1 VTQAPHK
8 VRSKVPRPIDIVLD
22 PFLRFTSAQAS
33 GGILLLA
40 ATVAALLWA
49 NLGGQSYHH
58 FFETRLA
65 VSFGSFELAKTLGHW
80 INDALMV
87 IFFFVVGLEIK
98 RELIIGELSSP
109 RKAALPAAAALGG
122 MLAPAAIYLIFN
134 IDKPGQAGWGIP
146 MATDIAFTIGVLTL
160 LGKAVPLS
168 LKVFLTALAI
178 VDDIGAVL
186 VIALFYSDNIGW
198 GSLGI
203 GGIILILLIAGNFLG
218 VRHPLVYG
226 LLGVGLWLAFLQ
238 SGIHATIAGV
248 LLALTIPAST
258 SLATRDVVK
267 SGRFLLAE
275 LERKQTNR
283 GLRPNTNEEQS
294 ILESIEEISESA
306 QTPMQ
311 RLEHTLAPWSTF
323 LIMPL
328 FALANAGLDLS
339 EGLTLAHPTS
349 LGIMAGLCIGKP
361 LGITLFSW
369 LAVRTGL
376 AELGGDVSW
385 KQVFGG
391 GCLAGIGFTM
401 SLFIA
406 NLAFPTG
413 DLLEVSKA
421 GVLVAS
427 LLSACF
433 GAVLLRR
440 FRAMAPDTARGR
452 HG

>member
-1 VTQAPHK
+1 VIQTAQDLK
-8 VRSKVPRPIDIVLD
+8 KKEPRPIDIVLD

-33 GGILLLA
+33 GGILLLV
-40 ATVAALLWA
+40 ATLAALVWA
-49 NLGGQSYHH
+49 NFDSQSYHH
-58 FFETRLA
+58 LFETRLA

-87 IFFFVVGLEIK
+87 VFFFVVGLEIK

-122 MLAPAAIYLIFN
+122 MLAPAAIYLIVN
-134 IDKPGQAGWGIP
+134 VGRAGQSGWGIP
-146 MATDIAFTIGVLTL
+146 MATDIAFTIGVLAL
-160 LGKAVPLS
+160 LGKAVPLP

-186 VIALFYSDNIGW
+186 VIALFYSDDIGW

-203 GGIILILLIAGNFLG
+203 AGIVLVILIACNFLR
-218 VRHPLVYG
+218 VRHPFVYA
-226 LLGVGLWLAFLQ
+226 LLGVGLWLAFLE
-238 SGIHATIAGV
+238 SGIHSTIAGV
-248 LLALTIPAST
+248 ILALTIPAST
-258 SLATRDVVK
+258 SLATSDVVK
-267 SGRFLLAE
+267 SGRFLMSE
-275 LERKQTNR
+275 LEKKKTSA

-294 ILESIEEISESA
+294 VLESLEEISEAA

-339 EGLTLAHPTS
+339 DGLVLAHPAS

-369 LAVRTGL
+369 LAVRSGL
-376 AELGGDVSW
+376 AALGADVSW
-385 KQVFGG
+385 KQIFAG

-406 NLAFPTG
+406 NLAFPTS

-440 FRAMAPDTARGR
+440 FSGTAPDSPRG
-452 HG
+452 HHV

>member
-1 VTQAPHK
+1 VTQATQK
-8 VRSKVPRPIDIVLD
+8 VKSKEPRPIDIVLD
-22 PFLRFTSAQAS
+22 PFLRFASAQAS

-40 ATVAALLWA
+40 ATVAALIWA

-58 FFETRLA
+58 LFETRLGI
-65 VSFGSFELAKTLGHW
+65 SFGSFELAKTLGHW

-87 IFFFVVGLEIK
+87 VFFFVVGLEIK

-109 RKAALPAAAALGG
+109 KKAALPAAAAVGG
-122 MLAPAAIYLIFN
+122 MLAPAAIYLAINFG
-134 IDKPGQAGWGIP
+134 KPGQAGWGVP

-160 LGKAVPLS
+160 LGKAVPLP
-168 LKVFLTALAI
+168 LKVFITALAI

-186 VIALFYSDNIGW
+186 VIALFYSEDIGW

-203 GGIILILLIAGNFLG
+203 AGIVLVVLVACNLLG

-226 LLGVGLWLAFLQ
+226 IFGVGLWLAFLE
-238 SGIHATIAGV
+238 SGIHSTIAGV
-248 LLALTIPAST
+248 ILALTIPAST
-258 SLATRDVVK
+258 GLATKDVVK
-267 SGRFLLAE
+267 SGRFLMSE
-275 LERKQTNR
+275 LERKKTSP

-294 ILESIEEISESA
+294 ILESLEEISEAA

-328 FALANAGLDLS
+328 FALANAGLDLG
-339 EGLTLAHPTS
+339 EGLALAHPTS
-349 LGIMAGLCIGKP
+349 LGIIAGLCIGKP
-361 LGITLFSW
+361 LGITLLSW
-369 LAVRTGL
+369 LAVRGGL
-376 AELGGDVSW
+376 AALGGDVSW
-385 KQVFGG
+385 KQIFAG

-406 NLAFPTG
+406 NLAFPAG

-421 GVLVAS
+421 GILFAS
-427 LLSACF
+427 FLSACF

-440 FRAMAPDTARGR
+440 FRATAPGSARG
-452 HG
+452 HHV

>member
-1 VTQAPHK
+1 VIQSIQPVK
-8 VRSKVPRPIDIVLD
+8 RKEQRPIDIVLD

-33 GGILLLA
+33 GGILLLG
-40 ATVAALLWA
+40 ATVAALIWA
-49 NLGGQSYHH
+49 NLAGESYHH
-58 FFETRLA
+58 LFETRLA
-65 VSFGSFELAKTLGHW
+65 ISLGGFELTNTLHHW

-87 IFFFVVGLEIK
+87 VFFFVVGLEIK

-122 MLAPAAIYLIFN
+122 MLAPAALYWFVN
-134 IDKPGQAGWGIP
+134 YGRPGQAGFGIP

-186 VIALFYSDNIGW
+186 VIALFYSSDIGW
-198 GSLGI
+198 SSLGVA
-203 GGIILILLIAGNFLG
+203 GILLVLLIACNVVG
-218 VRHPLVYG
+218 VRHPLAYG

-238 SGIHATIAGV
+238 SGIHSTIAGV
-248 LLALTIPAST
+248 LLAMTIPAAT

-267 SGRFLLAE
+267 SGRFLLTQ
-275 LERKQTNR
+275 LEKEQKSA

-294 ILESIEEISESA
+294 ILESLEEVSEAA

-323 LIMPL
+323 MIMPL

-339 EGLTLAHPTS
+339 EGLVLAHPVS
-349 LGIMAGLCIGKP
+349 LGIIAGLVLGKP

-376 AELGGDVSW
+376 ATLGSEVSW
-385 KQVFGG
+385 KQIFGG

-406 NLAFPTG
+406 NLAFPG
-413 DLLEVSKA
+413 SDLLEVSKA
-421 GVLVAS
+421 GILIASFLSAS
-427 LLSACF
+427 L

-440 FRAMAPDTARGR
+440 FRSGGNRRG
-452 HG
+452 HNV

>member
-1 VTQAPHK
+1 VTQSTQK
-8 VRSKVPRPIDIVLD
+8 VKSKEPRPIDIVLD
-22 PFLRFTSAQAS
+22 PFLRFASAQAS

-40 ATVAALLWA
+40 ATVAALIWA

-58 FFETRLA
+58 LFETRLGI
-65 VSFGSFELAKTLGHW
+65 SFGSFELAKTLGHW

-87 IFFFVVGLEIK
+87 VFFFVVGLEIK

-109 RKAALPAAAALGG
+109 KKAALPAAAAVGG
-122 MLAPAAIYLIFN
+122 MLAPAAIYLAINFG
-134 IDKPGQAGWGIP
+134 KPGQAGWGVP

-160 LGKAVPLS
+160 LGKAVPLP
-168 LKVFLTALAI
+168 LKVFITALAI

-186 VIALFYSDNIGW
+186 VIALFYSEDIGW

-203 GGIILILLIAGNFLG
+203 AGIVLVVLVACNLLG

-226 LLGVGLWLAFLQ
+226 IFGVGLWLAFLE
-238 SGIHATIAGV
+238 SGIHSTIAGV
-248 LLALTIPAST
+248 ILALTIPAST
-258 SLATRDVVK
+258 GLATKDVVK
-267 SGRFLLAE
+267 SGRFLMSE
-275 LERKQTNR
+275 LERKKTSP

-294 ILESIEEISESA
+294 ILESLEEISEAA

-328 FALANAGLDLS
+328 FALANAGLDLG
-339 EGLTLAHPTS
+339 EGLALAHPTS
-349 LGIMAGLCIGKP
+349 LGIIAGLCIGKP
-361 LGITLFSW
+361 LGITLLSW
-369 LAVRTGL
+369 LAVRGGL
-376 AELGGDVSW
+376 AALGGDVSW
-385 KQVFGG
+385 KQIFAG

-406 NLAFPTG
+406 NLAFPAG

-421 GVLVAS
+421 GILFAS
-427 LLSACF
+427 FLSACF

-440 FRAMAPDTARGR
+440 FRATAPGSARG
-452 HG
+452 HHV